1 MLILFSSSD
10 EEEDELRDL
19 LPLLVLVSKAWLT
32 EWLVEEEE
40 EEVGGG

>member
-40 EEVGGG
+40 EVGGG